1 MNCGNYQNLISAYLD
16 GELDAGT
23 WRSVEAHLE
32 QCDECTRVFS
42 EFSTILEFCDE
53 AYAAETEPP
62 NPHALW
68 CRINNIIE
76 SEIPEMQRETVSTEA
91 RSSAGFWNTGL
102 NLSAGQVASAVA
114 GIALISSLLTIVA
127 FKNLSTPA
135 DPLAGQ
141 DGEDNVVEKVLADLG
156 IGDTQV
162 DRYERRLREQRA
174 AIEYW
179 KNRVE
184 VRRASWNSD
193 TRLVFDRNLN
203 EIDKAV
209 SEYTRLL
216 DENPHDTISNEML
229 DSALKEKM
237 ELLREF
243 SEL

>member
-16 GELDAGT
+16 GELDSGT
-23 WRSVEAHLE
+23 WRAVETHLE
-32 QCDECTRVFS
+32 ECDECTRVFS
-42 EFSTILEFCDE
+42 DFSTILEFCDE
-53 AYAAETEPP
+53 AYSAETAPP
-62 NPHALW
+62 NSHALW

-76 SEIPEMQRETVSTEA
+76 AELPETQAETVTTGSRA
-91 RSSAGFWNTGL
+91 SSGFWNTGL

-114 GIALISSLLTIVA
+114 GIALVSSLLTIVA
-127 FKNLSTPA
+127 FQNLTTPA

-141 DGEDNVVEKVLADLG
+141 DGEETVVEKVLADLG
-156 IGDTQV
+156 LGDSKV
-162 DRYERRLREQRA
+162 ERNERRINEQRA

-179 KNRVE
+179 RNRVE
-184 VRRASWNSD
+184 VRRASWNSE
-193 TRLVFDRNLN
+193 TRVVFDRNLS

-216 DENPHDTISNEML
+216 NENPHDTISNEML

>member
-23 WRSVEAHLE
+23 WQSVETHLE

-42 EFSTILEFCDE
+42 DFSTILEFCDE
-53 AYAAETEPP
+53 TYAVETEPL
-62 NPHALW
+62 NSHALW

-76 SEIPEMQRETVSTEA
+76 SELPETRSETVSTED
-91 RSSAGFWNTGL
+91 RQSFGFWNTGL

-114 GIALISSLLTIVA
+114 GIALVSSLLTIVA
-127 FKNLSTPA
+127 FKNLTTPS

-141 DGEDNVVEKVLADLG
+141 DSEETVIEKVLADLG
-156 IGDTQV
+156 LGDSQV
-162 DRYERRLREQRA
+162 DRNERRLKEQKA

-179 KNRVE
+179 RNRVE
-184 VRRASWNSD
+184 VRRASWNSE

-216 DENPHDTISNEML
+216 NENPHDTISNEML

>member
-23 WRSVEAHLE
+23 WQSVESHLE
-32 QCDECTRVFS
+32 SCDECTRVFAD
-42 EFSTILEFCDE
+42 FSTILEFCDDTYS
-53 AYAAETEPP
+53 ADAAPP
-62 NPHALW
+62 NSHALW

-76 SEIPEMQRETVSTEA
+76 SELPETQSDTAAHEGRPSF
-91 RSSAGFWNTGL
+91 GFWNTGL
-102 NLSAGQVASAVA
+102 NLSAGQIASAVA
-114 GIALISSLLTIVA
+114 GIALVSSLLTIVA
-127 FKNLSTPA
+127 FKNLTTPV
-135 DPLAGQ
+135 DPLAG
-141 DGEDNVVEKVLADLG
+141 EDSEETVIEKVLADLG
-156 IGDTQV
+156 IGDSQV
-162 DRYERRLREQRA
+162 DRNEKRIEEQRA

-179 KNRVE
+179 RDRVE
-184 VRRASWNSD
+184 MRRAAWNSE
-193 TRLVFDRNLN
+193 TRVVFDRNLN

-216 DENPHDTISNEML
+216 NENPHDTISNEML